1 LASVD
6 LHLNWDSILAITKIN
21 GWRRFPERN
30 GKETLVLQVVTFT
43 SHLPSK
49 HGCYPMR
56 TSAITAA
63 ALVLSIMSGA
73 VNANDDFSALLAD
86 LSFGD
91 APAVIEPT
99 GESLTVVQEET
110 LQDLMPLPGG
120 LSMPGMLESTPDE
133 QPSAA
138 VAVNQPAPQ
147 VALMDPVPATVPMSK
162 IDLDAA
168 FAIQETA
175 SVPAQSVGHL
185 MHANECES
193 GACGGYEAE
202 AYCRPRG
209 MVNLPSSTF
218 HQYFRSHP
226 CYTNVWD
233 GYGIYCGP
241 HHKHLHGECDCFKKS
256 GCGACGGHGQCDGCD
271 R

>member
-1 LASVD
+1 
-6 LHLNWDSILAITKIN
+6 
-21 GWRRFPERN
+21 
-30 GKETLVLQVVTFT
+30 
-43 SHLPSK
+43 
-49 HGCYPMR
+49 MR
-56 TSAITAA
+56 TSPITAA
-63 ALVLSIMSGA
+63 ALALSIMGGT

-91 APAVIEPT
+91 TQSVNEPA
-99 GESLTVVQEET
+99 GESLTIVQEET

-120 LSMPGMLESTPDE
+120 MSWPGMLESTPDD
-133 QPSAA
+133 QPSAT
-138 VAVNQPAPQ
+138 VAAAQPAPL
-147 VALMDPVPATVPMSK
+147 VALMDPVPATVPAAT

-168 FAIQETA
+168 FALQETA
-175 SVPAQSVGHL
+175 SVTAQSVGHL
-185 MHANECES
+185 THANQCES
-193 GACGGYEAE
+193 GACGGRETE

-233 GYGIYCGP
+233 GYGIHCGP
-241 HHKHLHGECDCFKKS
+241 HHKHLHGECDCFKQS
-256 GCGACGGHGQCDGCD
+256 GSGTCGGHGQCDGCD